1 MSKVLVVVANFYPD
15 ISNNLERPVL
25 TALKKARMEPHK
37 IYVPGT
43 FEIPNAMNIA
53 LESVDYAGVI
63 ALGCVIKGETAHF
76 DVVVNESARA
86 LQDIA
91 IYYSVPMGYGIISAN
106 NKKQAEKRAAEYGKG
121 AVNACLELIK
131 IKESYANYYDQ
142 DISLFN

>member
-1 MSKVLVVVANFYPD
+1 MSKVLVIVANFYPD
-15 ISNNLERPVL
+15 ISHDLESLVV
-25 TALKKARMEPHK
+25 AELKKVRMESHK

-43 FEIPNAMNIA
+43 FELPSAMNMA

-63 ALGCVIKGETAHF
+63 VLGCVIKGKTAHF
-76 DVVVNESARA
+76 DVVVHESARA

-121 AVNACLELIK
+121 AVKACLELIK
-131 IKESYANYYDQ
+131 IKESYANYYDK